1 VVSRP
6 SRAQERRFE
15 LGQDA
20 GRHLV
25 IRDPASL
32 NREAAPTRVLEGHVD
47 IACERDDLFFAEH
60 APARPV
66 STTDD
71 PMT

>member
-6 SRAQERRFE
+6 SRRQERRFE
-15 LGQDA
+15 LQQDA
-20 GRHLV
+20 GRNLV
-25 IRDPASL
+25 IRVPASL

-47 IACERDDLFFAEH
+47 IACKRDDLFFGGH

-66 STTDD
+66 PTTTT
-71 PMT
+71 P